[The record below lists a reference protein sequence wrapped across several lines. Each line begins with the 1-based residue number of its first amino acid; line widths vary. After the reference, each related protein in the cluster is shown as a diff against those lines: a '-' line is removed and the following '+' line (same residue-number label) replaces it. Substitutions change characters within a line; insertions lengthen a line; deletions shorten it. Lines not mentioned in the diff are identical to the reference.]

1 MNEDK
6 EMMAE
11 EEGEEREKEDEGGEE
26 REKEDEGGEERERGE
41 KKERGVGG
49 ERGVGARA
57 GTEKTVLLPSETYF
71 LNGVHIGTQ
80 QKTGDMKRFI
90 YQTRPDGLY
99 LLDVEKIDAR
109 LLIAA
114 RFLANYEPSSV
125 LVVSAREYGHHPVSR
140 FAEATGAASIV
151 ERFIPG
157 TLTNPGSE
165 YFREPAILV
174 VTDPM
179 TDAQALLE
187 GVSTGIPIL
196 ALCDTN
202 NSTANVDFV
211 IPTNNHGR
219 KALATVYWL
228 LAREVLRE
236 RHRRE
241 GEEEEFVFG
250 YSVEDF
256 EAEIYE

>member
-26 REKEDEGGEERERGE
+26 REKEDEGGEERERAE
-41 KKERGVGG
+41 KK